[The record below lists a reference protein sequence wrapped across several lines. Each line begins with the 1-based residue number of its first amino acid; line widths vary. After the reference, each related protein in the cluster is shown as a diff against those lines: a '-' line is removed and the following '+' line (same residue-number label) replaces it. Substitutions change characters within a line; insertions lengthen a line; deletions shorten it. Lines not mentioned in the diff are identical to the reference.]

1 MAVTRLNDG
10 TAFTSAVRIQ
20 YTDEL
25 TDVFKDYRNPDG
37 LAVEFTIEKPTLSIL
52 NLPVPI
58 EARYV
63 KFKIQV
69 SFLPENMLFSIW
81 FVISLVKVKK
91 GLPPKSINSI

>member
-69 SFLPENMLFSIW
+69 SSLFV
-81 FVISLVKVKK
+81 VILYMICNKSCESEERFTTKV
-91 GLPPKSINSI
+91 N